1 MKPVFSVGSLS
12 LLAGLLLVGIL
23 ALVGC
28 ATKSTT
34 EEPVV
39 GPVVA
44 PPPVFADL
52 MSLAEDVHKA
62 GNHVDA
68 LGYFEAAAKADPSKK
83 QPWLRMAQLQFD
95 ARNYGP
101 AISAAQEALQRDTAD
116 TTAQGI
122 LAMSGLRVSAQSLE
136 QLRKANA
143 IESGTRG
150 EAEVLA
156 RALRETFGESIFPAN
171 PSSSSTSPGSGG
183 GAADSR
189 AVKPA
194 TRSGSPVRRPAA
206 PAGSADRSMSTPAN
220 PNNGT
225 NPTSATSAT
234 APGSP
239 AGPARAASANSAPAA
254 KRNPFD
260 ALK

>member
-1 MKPVFSVGSLS
+1 MKRVFSVGSRS
-12 LLAGLLLVGIL
+12 LLAGLFLVGIL
-23 ALVGC
+23 ASVGC
-28 ATKSTT
+28 ATK
-34 EEPVV
+34 PPADGAVV
-39 GPVVA
+39 APVVA
-44 PPPVFADL
+44 PPPAFADL
-52 MSLAEDVHKA
+52 MTLAEDALKA
-62 GNHVDA
+62 GNQADA
-68 LGYFEAAAKADPSKK
+68 LIHFEAAAKADPSKK

-122 LAMSGLRVSAQSLE
+122 LAVSGLRVSAQSLE

-143 IESGTRG
+143 IEGGTKG

-156 RALRETFGESIFPAN
+156 RTLRETFGESILPAT
-171 PSSSSTSPGSGG
+171 PSSSGTSSGNGG
-183 GAADSR
+183 GGSADSR
-189 AVKPA
+189 AAKPA
-194 TRSGSPVRRPAA
+194 TRSGNPARRPVA
-206 PAGSADRSMSTPAN
+206 PAGSADRAMPTPAN
-220 PNNGT
+220 AT
-225 NPTSATSAT
+225 NPTSATT
-234 APGSP
+234 PGSP